1 MNQPMHEEQT
11 RRSAA
16 AGNAIAPNPAVET
29 LGLIAGNRNLPLVLA
44 REARRLGVKRLVAV
58 AFEGETE
65 PALAQLVDEIVWV
78 KVGQLNRMIA
88 AFTERGVRQCV
99 MAGQIAPR
107 NLYEVRPDL
116 RALGVL
122 LRLREKNAHSIFGAV
137 AEELRKDGV
146 ELVEATPWLQR
157 FMPPAGFHLGPK
169 LSAQQREDIA
179 FGLRIAR
186 EIARLDIGQTV
197 VVKDGAVL
205 AVEAFEGT
213 DRCLARGGELAGPGG
228 AVAVKLAKPDHDMRF
243 DIPCLGPQTLETCAA
258 ARIAVLAVEA
268 GRTLLLEQDAC
279 EALAR
284 RHNIALTFLG
294 MEVG

>member
-1 MNQPMHEEQT
+1 MHGDQTQPG
-11 RRSAA
+11 RIGAA
-16 AGNAIAPNPAVET
+16 HAPAPRVET

-44 REARRLGVKRLVAV
+44 REARALGVKRLVAV

-65 PALAQLVDEIVWV
+65 PTLAELVDEIVWV
-78 KVGQLNRMIA
+78 KVGQLNRMIS

-122 LRLREKNAHSIFGAV
+122 LRLREKNAHTIFSAV

-146 ELVEATPWLQR
+146 ELVEATPWLR
-157 FMPPAGFHLGPK
+157 RLMPPAGFHLGPN
-169 LSAQQREDIA
+169 LSAQQRDDVA

-213 DRCLARGGELAGPGG
+213 DRCLARGGELAGPDGG

-268 GRTLLLEQDAC
+268 GRALLLEQDAC
-279 EALAR
+279 AALAR

-294 MEVG
+294 KGDWFNE